1 MQCSTCLPHRPWQ
14 PTVSHQLQFMHE
26 TCNVPHLRPAAS
38 PPLCRRPQK
47 QCDQLS
53 VPCSVIALPKSIDN
67 DFLLLDK
74 TFGFETAVEEAQK
87 ASAAVCGGDREIK

>member
-1 MQCSTCLPHRPWQ
+1 MPQTVGCPRAVVSQASRHP
-14 PTVSHQLQFMHE
+14 PTYVHTL
-26 TCNVPHLRPAAS
+26 
-38 PPLCRRPQK
+38 QK

-74 TFGFETAVEEAQK
+74 TFGWAGWVRRVWGWL
-87 ASAAVCGGDREIK
+87 AAN